1 MADDFLFAV
10 FANDHPSDFHSQWLG
25 IPIDDKGRGAR
36 EIDQIRVS
44 LRRPDKR
51 HGFILERAV
60 LEALKQCY
68 HFEAWRDEQFLV
80 PSNVD
85 HWFNGSI
92 AQGTKLI
99 GPD

>member
-36 EIDQIRVS
+36 EIRVS

-51 HGFILERAV
+51 HGFTMDRRLGGSS
-60 LEALKQCY
+60 
-68 HFEAWRDEQFLV
+68 H
-80 PSNVD
+80 PSNI
-85 HWFNGSI
+85 H
-92 AQGTKLI
+92 
-99 GPD
+99 